1 MPSRKLNASMTE
13 YRVVS
18 VLPTADGKHAL
29 KTMENNKGDKIMSVV
44 NIETLNDANNKKKT
58 YIASGSRRNG
68 HINTISRGNRIIQS
82 KDGVQYRQA
91 KAIVYSAHPATTAHH
106 VVYTKTPNATI
117 YRNAEESNMLAYK
130 TRYVSRN
137 SSSLIDFVKET
148 KAIDNNNVSIQRDK
162 TFDAKVMKKESQIT
176 HINQT
181 ETHQIKAK
189 ASEHTGSVYHNTAQ
203 SDTTVAYPHHEPL
216 DTKIGN
222 QNSINELT
230 VVTDYNSNE
239 IIKSDNYDNA
249 TRHIAEV
256 TAKELL
262 EDRNNVVDYES
273 KIETD
278 ITETNSRLNRQ
289 SAKLNRKDLCFN
301 CKETVYPKDKVG
313 PIRNVMF
320 HTQCFRC
327 FQCGYVL
334 NLYNY
339 YQNNKNMD
347 DESVYCKSHQPAPE
361 SSKGDITDKN
371 IQSLINKPKLG
382 RVNSNVRG
390 EPDAKLRIGT
400 DAIGIKNA
408 INAPK
413 LGTYNPTVRVTH
425 ESGSIDRIDHKAV
438 FVQTAMKAPK
448 LDVYNQTV
456 RPVPA
461 MASSPNILRR
471 QQAIDV
477 KDRESVH
484 VQHGTRPVV
493 HSLYLH

>member
-1 MPSRKLNASMTE
+1 MPSRKVNASMNE

-29 KTMENNKGDKIMSVV
+29 KTMENNKGDRIMSVV
-44 NIETLNDANNKKKT
+44 NIETLNDANNKKKIYMT
-58 YIASGSRRNG
+58 SGSRRNG
-68 HINTISRGNRIIQS
+68 DINTISKGNRIIQS
-82 KDGVQYRQA
+82 KDGVHYRQA

-117 YRNAEESNMLAYK
+117 YRNAEESNMHAYK

-148 KAIDNNNVSIQRDK
+148 KAIDNNNARLQRDK
-162 TFDAKVMKKESQIT
+162 TIDAKVMKKEPHVT
-176 HINQT
+176 HINKFDT
-181 ETHQIKAK
+181 RETKVK
-189 ASEHTGSVYHNTAQ
+189 VPDSDSVDHSTAQ
-203 SDTTVAYPHHEPL
+203 IDITMAYPHHESI

-222 QNSINELT
+222 QNSINGVT
-230 VVTDYNSNE
+230 NVTDYNSNE
-239 IIKSDNYDNA
+239 IIKSDKYDNA

-256 TAKELL
+256 TTKELL
-262 EDRNNVVDYES
+262 EDRNNVVNYES
-273 KIETD
+273 TIETD
-278 ITETNSRLNRQ
+278 ITRTNSRLKRQ
-289 SAKLNRKDLCFN
+289 SVKLNRKDPCFN
-301 CKETVYPKDKVG
+301 CGETVYPKDKVG
-313 PIRNVMF
+313 PIRNVKF

-339 YQNNKNMD
+339 YQNNKSMD
-347 DESVYCKSHQPAPE
+347 DKSVYCKSHQPSPE

-425 ESGSIDRIDHKAV
+425 EPGSLDRIDHKAV

-471 QQAIDV
+471 QHALDV
-477 KDRESVH
+477 KDQESVH

-493 HSLYLH
+493 HSLYLR

>member
-1 MPSRKLNASMTE
+1 MPSRKVNASMNE

-29 KTMENNKGDKIMSVV
+29 KTMENNKGDKIMYVV
-44 NIETLNDANNKKKT
+44 NIETLNDANNKKFFYMT
-58 YIASGSRRNG
+58 SGSRRNG
-68 HINTISRGNRIIQS
+68 DINTISRGNRIIQA

-117 YRNAEESNMLAYK
+117 YRNAEESNMHAYK

-162 TFDAKVMKKESQIT
+162 SFVAKVMKKEPQVT
-176 HINQT
+176 KINQID
-181 ETHQIKAK
+181 THQIEAK
-189 ASEHTGSVYHNTAQ
+189 APEHTDSVDHNTDQ
-203 SDTTVAYPHHEPL
+203 IDITMSYPHHESME
-216 DTKIGN
+216 IGN
-222 QNSINELT
+222 QNSTNGVT

-239 IIKSDNYDNA
+239 IIKRGEYNN
-249 TRHIAEV
+249 TKRHIAKA
-256 TAKELL
+256 TNKELL
-262 EDRNNVVDYES
+262 DDRNNVANDES

-278 ITETNSRLNRQ
+278 IKEANSRLNRQ
-289 SAKLNRKDLCFN
+289 SAKLNRKDPCFN
-301 CKETVYPKDKVG
+301 CGETVYPKDKVG
-313 PIRNVMF
+313 PIRNVKF

-339 YQNNKNMD
+339 YQNNKSMD
-347 DESVYCKSHQPAPE
+347 DKSVYCKSHQPSPE

-425 ESGSIDRIDHKAV
+425 EPGSLDRIDHKAV

-461 MASSPNILRR
+461 MASSPSILRR
-471 QQAIDV
+471 QQAKDV

-493 HSLYLH
+493 HSLYLR